1 MHKFSTA
8 ATKSSA
14 LPVLRSVGLLNVPYS
29 TFAGASVARLVRSA
43 LSSLRDKNLCINRA
57 SAEFFPDAKDE
68 ILVLQQP
75 AFFPLPKKRGKLPDD
90 LIFQW
95 NGTLDVGLLE
105 KTLRE
110 IKVGKILKDEEGGE
124 NEDSSKS
131 KRNSQITASWIVSH
145 WISSCS
151 GPSPFW

>member
-1 MHKFSTA
+1 
-8 ATKSSA
+8 
-14 LPVLRSVGLLNVPYS
+14 VRSV
-29 TFAGASVARLVRSA
+29 
-43 LSSLRDKNLCINRA
+43 
-57 SAEFFPDAKDE
+57 FPDAKDE

-90 LIFQW
+90 RIFQW

-124 NEDSSKS
+124 SEEISKS
-131 KRNSQITASWIVSH
+131 KSNSQITASWIVSH
-145 WISSCS
+145 RISSCS
-151 GPSPFW
+151 GPSPFR